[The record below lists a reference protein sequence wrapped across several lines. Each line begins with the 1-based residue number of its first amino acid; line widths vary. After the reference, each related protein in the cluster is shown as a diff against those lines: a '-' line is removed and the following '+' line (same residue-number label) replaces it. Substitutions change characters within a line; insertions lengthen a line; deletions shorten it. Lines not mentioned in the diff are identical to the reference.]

1 MYLLVNVRPL
11 WYHLQQSIH
20 GGGCTQVLDVRC
32 PILEFLEDMCE
43 LEIGLLW
50 NVLTGDKFVL
60 LLQQSRQ
67 V

>member
-1 MYLLVNVRPL
+1 M
-11 WYHLQQSIH
+11 
-20 GGGCTQVLDVRC
+20 LDVRC